1 MRHHGV
7 KVGQWAQRGTVPSFS
22 WALPQALQNPGLP
35 RAAFAGTQLAESC
48 VLDYGG
54 KGGGRC
60 TPPTIPCAHFQHSW
74 ALHAARIPRKSFGN
88 LAQGKGNITPFPTGV
103 NFPLPKSTQRK
114 QLCLKPGCNLLVQER
129 YCLSPAK
136 PQEGAQQV
144 TVVSLPG
151 EWCECSRAPHHCP
164 SAQGLCSL
172 PPPQVQLHSTV
183 VQCSNFAF

>member
-1 MRHHGV
+1 M
-7 KVGQWAQRGTVPSFS
+7 PSFS

-48 VLDYGG
+48 VLGYGG
-54 KGGGRC
+54 GGC
-60 TPPTIPCAHFQHSW
+60 TPPAIPCAHFQHSW

-144 TVVSLPG
+144 TIMSLPG

-172 PPPQVQLHSTV
+172 PPPRCSCTAQLCNAATLLFEQLNNRCVSYAKGFQKT
-183 VQCSNFAF
+183 